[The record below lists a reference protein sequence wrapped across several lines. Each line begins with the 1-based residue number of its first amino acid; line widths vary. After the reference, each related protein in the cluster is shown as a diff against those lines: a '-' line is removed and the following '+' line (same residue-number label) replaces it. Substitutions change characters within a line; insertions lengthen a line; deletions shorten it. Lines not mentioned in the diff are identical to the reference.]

1 MNAMAH
7 ELRDRLVAMGSEQAQ
22 AFHDI
27 LHVYEG
33 LADRYGLWDAAN
45 IMMEWCSDDGFI
57 DFRAGSLPKARRSIC
72 PL

>member
-1 MNAMAH
+1 MAH
-7 ELRDRLVAMGSEQAQ
+7 ELRDRLVAMGPEQAQ

-45 IMMEWCSDDGFI
+45 IWRGRTI
-57 DFRAGSLPKARRSIC
+57 
-72 PL
+72 